1 MQQEFAEIFAI
12 KALAWLGEDDELLGV
27 FLGSTG
33 ANSEDLRQAAIRRDG
48 EFLGN
53 VLDFILMND
62 EWVLRCAQSID
73 VPPADFVIARAAL
86 PGGQLPHWT

>member
-12 KALAWLGEDDELLGV
+12 KALAWLGEDDGLVGV

-33 ANSEDLRQAAIRRDG
+33 ASSEELRQAAISRDG

-53 VLDFILMND
+53 VLDFIMMND
-62 EWVLRCAQSID
+62 EWVLNCAKQIE
-73 VPPADFVIARAAL
+73 VQPTDFAIARAAL